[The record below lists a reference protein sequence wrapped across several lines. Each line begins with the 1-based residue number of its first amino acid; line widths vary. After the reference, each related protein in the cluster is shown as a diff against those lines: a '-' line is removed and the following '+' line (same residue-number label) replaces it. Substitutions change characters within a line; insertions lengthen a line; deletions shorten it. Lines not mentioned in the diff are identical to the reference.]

1 MVESVLVVT
10 RLPIIAINYFKSL
23 SHLSL
28 ESVMVESVLVVAPP
42 PLFWLFSTLLLL
54 LLLNK
59 KTKKLNQR
67 KKDKDK

>member
-54 LLLNK
+54 LLNK
-59 KTKKLNQR
+59 KKNKLNQR
-67 KKDKDK
+67 KKEEDK

>member
-54 LLLNK
+54 LLNK